1 MSHRELAKALLNALP
16 RQVARRNAPQTS
28 HPQSPEIAGKGS
40 DTPNERIRALEP
52 NVGALLYLMSL
63 GVVAL
68 ATVGVFF
75 GLGFVML
82 AHPSEKLIAGSDAHD
97 RGVAIAHRSFDLA
110 APPDKADAPSTTQE
124 ASASL
129 SAPAQIPEPHA
140 DVLPLAG
147 RATAGSA
154 HASDTGRVN
163 AIPDASASLNQPALR
178 STADA
183 AVAKPAGNTNAKGTG
198 IGRHRHVGV
207 GKHRAVISRPGT
219 NRPPSQ
225 AISGPERAWHWI
237 VRSAT
242 GILAAISPPP
252 FR

>member
-52 NVGALLYLMSL
+52 NVGALLYLMFI

-75 GLGFVML
+75 GLGFLML
-82 AHPSEKLIAGSDAHD
+82 AHPSEKLIADAHD

-110 APPDKADAPSTTQE
+110 ASPDKTAAPSTTQE

-147 RATAGSA
+147 RLGPRFRHRAGER
-154 HASDTGRVN
+154 DTRCVR
-163 AIPDASASLNQPALR
+163 QP
-178 STADA
+178 
-183 AVAKPAGNTNAKGTG
+183 KPAG
-198 IGRHRHVGV
+198 
-207 GKHRAVISRPGT
+207 
-219 NRPPSQ
+219 
-225 AISGPERAWHWI
+225 
-237 VRSAT
+237 
-242 GILAAISPPP
+242 AAIDGRCRSS
-252 FR
+252 

>member
-52 NVGALLYLMSL
+52 NVGALLYLVSL

-75 GLGFVML
+75 GLGFLML
-82 AHPSEKLIAGSDAHD
+82 AHPSEKLIADAHD

-110 APPDKADAPSTTQE
+110 ASPDKTAAPSTTQE

-129 SAPAQIPEPHA
+129 SPPAQIPEPHA

-163 AIPDASASLNQPALR
+163 AIPDASDSLNQPALR

-183 AVAKPAGNTNAKGTG
+183 EVATPAGNTNAKGTG

>member
-1 MSHRELAKALLNALP
+1 MF
-16 RQVARRNAPQTS
+16 
-28 HPQSPEIAGKGS
+28 I
-40 DTPNERIRALEP
+40 
-52 NVGALLYLMSL
+52 

-75 GLGFVML
+75 GLGFLML

-129 SAPAQIPEPHA
+129 SPPAQIPEPHA

-163 AIPDASASLNQPALR
+163 AIPDASDSLNQPALR
-178 STADA
+178 STAGA
-183 AVAKPAGNTNAKGTG
+183 TVATPAGNTNAKGTG